1 MFMYANSGQ
10 NKLNVYEKEK
20 KLTPLYIREKNL
32 VSKQFT
38 CTCSKNITASIKK

>member
-20 KLTPLYIREKNL
+20 RILCQSNSHAHAAKT
-32 VSKQFT
+32 
-38 CTCSKNITASIKK
+38 